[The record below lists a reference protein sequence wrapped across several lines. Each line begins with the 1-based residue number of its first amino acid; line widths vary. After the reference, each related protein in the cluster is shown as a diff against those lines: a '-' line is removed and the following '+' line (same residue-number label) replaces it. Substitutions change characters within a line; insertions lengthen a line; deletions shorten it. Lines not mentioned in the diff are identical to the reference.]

1 MKIRFLIIDDEPLAQ
16 RIVEKYAADIPYLE
30 QVGKCSGAFEAMDF
44 LYKNE
49 VDLIFLDINMPKMG
63 GLDFLRSLKN
73 PPIVIIT
80 TAYREYALESF
91 DLDVIDY
98 LKKPFAFERFYR
110 AVQKA
115 QEKLQTGGKSKPEKA
130 EIVSEKEKED
140 FIFVKADT
148 KIHKLNFKDIFY
160 VEAYGDYVKIQLKDK
175 QIVTYSSLK
184 SIAQNLPVDRFF
196 RVHKSYLIAINKIEV
211 IEGNTIKINNNE
223 IPIGKSYKKDFF
235 ELINSVNS

>member
-1 MKIRFLIIDDEPLAQ
+1 MKIRFLIVDDEPLAQ
-16 RIVEKYAADIPYLE
+16 RVIEKYAADIPYLE
-30 QVGKCSGAFEAMDF
+30 QVGKCNSAFEAMDF

-63 GLDFLRSLKN
+63 GLDLLRSLKN

-98 LKKPFAFERFYR
+98 LKKPFAFERFFR

-115 QEKLQTGGKSKPEKA
+115 QEKLQTGGKSKPEKVEVA
-130 EIVSEKEKED
+130 SEKENY
-140 FIFVKADT
+140 IFVKADS
-148 KIHKLNFKDIFY
+148 KIHKVNFQDVFY

-184 SIAQNLPVDRFF
+184 NISQQPYC
-196 RVHKSYLIAINKIEV
+196 HQ
-211 IEGNTIKINNNE
+211 
-223 IPIGKSYKKDFF
+223 
-235 ELINSVNS
+235 